1 MKLTFKDAK
10 EHAEFI
16 RMDGLP
22 NIVTAHHLLLRIM
35 WGVLLLGNAGLCC
48 WLIVTTIKEFYAREV
63 ITTIRLEHELS
74 STFPTVTFCNSNPFT
89 SDYAASIFK
98 EANITLNEKDN
109 NYLEIFGK
117 LQAYYL
123 YSKETVLTHDE
134 LQKMGPVRNLID
146 EFRFKSVY
154 YNETMLQY
162 MFHPLYINCYR
173 FNAGGN
179 LSADTVDV
187 KTTVIFQVDTQLN
200 ESFHVQP
207 ANPGVHVILQN
218 KTDNPYSNL
227 QPAYKVTPGVG
238 NGFIALR
245 SFSNKYQ
252 SPYSGC
258 TVLEEN
264 KLSESLTDRS
274 LFDKLTKEEYA
285 YTQADCISLCKAN
298 YMKEECGCSLS
309 AIANML
315 VSYHFNIFEDCFEYF
330 RFL

>member
-74 STFPTVTFCNSNPFT
+74 STFPTVTICNMNPFT
-89 SDYAASIFK
+89 SYYAASIFK
-98 EANITLNEKDN
+98 EANITLNETDN
-109 NYLEIFGK
+109 NYPAIYGK

-123 YSKETVLTHDE
+123 YSKGTVLDHDE
-134 LQKMGPVRNLID
+134 LQKMGPLEDMIW
-146 EFRFKSVY
+146 EFRLKSVY
-154 YNETMLQY
+154 YNKTTKNVSY

-173 FNAGGN
+173 FNADGDW
-179 LSADTVDV
+179 SADTVDV
-187 KTTVIFQVDTQLN
+187 KTTAIFPISSNLN
-200 ESFHVQP
+200 KKFKVQP
-207 ANPGVHVILQN
+207 TILGVYVILQN

-315 VSYHFNIFEDCFEYF
+315 VSYHFNIFEDCFECYS
-330 RFL
+330 